1 MFVADDGLIGKLLE
15 LCTAI
20 AGLLTALVG
29 GVSRRKAESNGKP
42 SSKRQPR
49 WHWTTLL
56 LVLVAVSSVLL
67 YGALTRSSNDQV
79 FWRVLNERD
88 PATFSGSQ
96 DGHYDIARLI
106 PDRPELSEDQS
117 FVKILHDTN
126 HTFDVA
132 VIDGH
137 RLLVTYANEIEKAV
151 RRGVAVRIIM
161 FDSETTTNEA
171 NCRALAEA
179 TKRDC
184 TRLRAQS
191 HEVRQALK
199 DVQGRIANSSAPGS
213 LEVRLYPRILLYTMW
228 IKDRND
234 PASSM
239 GLLRVHL
246 YYDHE
251 KWPSFVFSKDG
262 RKLIENLAAEFKAI
276 WDLPETK
283 PLS

>member
-1 MFVADDGLIGKLLE
+1 MFVADDGLMGKLLE

-29 GVSRRKAESNGKP
+29 GVSSRKADSNGTP
-42 SSKRQPR
+42 SSKRHPN
-49 WHWTTLL
+49 WHWMMLV
-56 LVLVAVSSVLL
+56 LVLVAVSGVLL

-79 FWRVLNERD
+79 FWRVLSERD

-106 PDRPELSEDQS
+106 PDRPELEDHS
-117 FVKILHDTN
+117 FLKILHDTS

-151 RRGVAVRIIM
+151 KRGVAVRIIM

-179 TKRDC
+179 TNREC
-184 TRLRAQS
+184 TRLRTQS
-191 HEVRQALK
+191 HEVRQTLK
-199 DVQGRIANSSAPGS
+199 DVQRRIANSGAPGS
-213 LEVRLYPRILLYTMW
+213 LEVRLYPRVLLYTMW

-234 PASSM
+234 ETLSM

-251 KWPSFVFSKDG
+251 KWPSFIFSKDG
-262 RKLIENLAAEFKAI
+262 KKLIENLAAEFKAI